1 MSVSV
6 ALLSVTPVT
15 LTSLLL
21 TVTLH
26 VAVLPPSSVVTVMV
40 ASPAFTAVTL
50 PVASTVATAA
60 LLDFHV
66 TFLLVAFS
74 GRMVAT
80 RVSLPP
86 TRRLVAVLLSF
97 TPVTLTSLSLTV
109 TLHVAVLPPSSVVT
123 VMVASPAFT
132 PVTLP
137 AASTVAMAVSLDFQV
152 TFWLVAF
159 SGVMVAVRVS
169 LSPTKM
175 LVAVLLSFTPVTLTS
190 LSLTVT
196 LHVAVLPP
204 SSVVTV
210 MVASPAFTP
219 MTLPLATVATA
230 SLLDFQVTFLLEAS
244 LGATVAVRVSDP
256 PT

>member
-1 MSVSV
+1 
-6 ALLSVTPVT
+6 
-15 LTSLLL
+15 
-21 TVTLH
+21 
-26 VAVLPPSSVVTVMV
+26 
-40 ASPAFTAVTL
+40 
-50 PVASTVATAA
+50 
-60 LLDFHV
+60 
-66 TFLLVAFS
+66 
-74 GRMVAT
+74 
-80 RVSLPP
+80 
-86 TRRLVAVLLSF
+86 
-97 TPVTLTSLSLTV
+97 
-109 TLHVAVLPPSSVVT
+109 
-123 VMVASPAFT
+123 MVASPAFT
-132 PVTLP
+132 PMTLP
-137 AASTVAMAVSLDFQV
+137 LATVATASLLDFQV

-230 SLLDFQVTFLLEAS
+230 SLLDFQVTFWLVAFSGVMVAVRVSLSPTKMLVAVLLSFTPVTLTSLSLTVTLHVAVLPPSSVVTVMEASPAFTAVTLPLATVATASLLDFQVTFLLEAS

>member
-1 MSVSV
+1 
-6 ALLSVTPVT
+6 
-15 LTSLLL
+15 
-21 TVTLH
+21 
-26 VAVLPPSSVVTVMV
+26 
-40 ASPAFTAVTL
+40 
-50 PVASTVATAA
+50 
-60 LLDFHV
+60 
-66 TFLLVAFS
+66 
-74 GRMVAT
+74 
-80 RVSLPP
+80 
-86 TRRLVAVLLSF
+86 
-97 TPVTLTSLSLTV
+97 
-109 TLHVAVLPPSSVVT
+109 
-123 VMVASPAFT
+123 MVASPAFT

>member
-1 MSVSV
+1 
-6 ALLSVTPVT
+6 
-15 LTSLLL
+15 
-21 TVTLH
+21 
-26 VAVLPPSSVVTVMV
+26 
-40 ASPAFTAVTL
+40 
-50 PVASTVATAA
+50 
-60 LLDFHV
+60 
-66 TFLLVAFS
+66 
-74 GRMVAT
+74 
-80 RVSLPP
+80 
-86 TRRLVAVLLSF
+86 
-97 TPVTLTSLSLTV
+97 
-109 TLHVAVLPPSSVVT
+109 
-123 VMVASPAFT
+123 MVASPAFT
-132 PVTLP
+132 PMTLP
-137 AASTVAMAVSLDFQV
+137 LATVATASLLDFQV